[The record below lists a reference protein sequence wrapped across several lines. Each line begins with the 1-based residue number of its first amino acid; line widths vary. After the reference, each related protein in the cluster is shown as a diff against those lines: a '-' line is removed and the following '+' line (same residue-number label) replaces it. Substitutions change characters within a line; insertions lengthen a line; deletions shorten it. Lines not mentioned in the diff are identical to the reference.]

1 MIKQSKLFIFWRKL
15 RLLLVDFL
23 VSLLGFYYIR
33 LYFIF
38 IAGSILFNWLVV
50 YILNTGLSENLA
62 VLHYNID
69 FGVDLIGE
77 GRQLYTIP
85 LLGTIFFAVNLIPL
99 SLSYRKDK
107 FLSHLILIATLIINI
122 ILSISLGAIYLFNF

>member
-15 RLLLVDFL
+15 RLLSADFL
-23 VSLLGFYYIR
+23 TSLLEFYYIR

-38 IAGSILFNWLVV
+38 ILGSILFNWLVV
-50 YILNTGLSENLA
+50 YIINANLPENLA

-77 GRQLYTIP
+77 SRQLYTIP
-85 LLGTIFFAVNLIPL
+85 LLGTIFFVANLIPL
-99 SLSYRKDK
+99 SLSFKKDK
-107 FLSHLILIATLIINI
+107 FLSHIILTSTLIVNL